1 VKGEMIYSKKI
12 SLIKNIIKSKSGV
25 FIIIAIIGFVLIIA
39 NSNMKV
45 KAGDDKEVLVSLI
58 YDFKTLTQNV
68 YAPSEA
74 DKEQFKNY
82 YSSLKNAA
90 TDEEKEEIRGELNS
104 FIINARA
111 ERTQYNQE
119 QLEELCTDNLIDRYY
134 DMFDLNK
141 SNMSFNGLGGA
152 GVIDLDIE
160 EYEIN
165 NDNAYIM
172 ANIKF
177 NSFMQLTLSSGEKYN
192 HTIEG
197 TGYERYDFQKIN
209 DQWYI
214 DDFDVIDPHFENNE
228 YQNIP
233 VDPERDEITEE
244 FIIDATLETASDIG
258 YSPDEVDPDVINY
271 GSNN

>member
-1 VKGEMIYSKKI
+1 MKGENFYFKKI
-12 SLIKNIIKSKSGV
+12 SLIKNIIKGKSGV
-25 FIIIAIIGFVLIIA
+25 FIIIAIIGFILIMV

-45 KAGDDKEVLVSLI
+45 KAVDDKEVLVGLI

-68 YAPSEA
+68 YAPSEV

-82 YSSLKNAA
+82 YSLLKNAA

-104 FIINARA
+104 FIINAKT

-119 QLEELCTDNLIDRYY
+119 QLEALCTDNLIDRYY
-134 DMFDLNK
+134 DMFDLNE
-141 SNMSFNGLGGA
+141 SNMPFNGLGGA
-152 GVIDLDIE
+152 GVIDLAIE

-165 NDNAYIM
+165 NDNAYIT

-209 DQWYI
+209 DKWFI
-214 DDFDVIDPHFENNE
+214 EECKIINPNFEG
-228 YQNIP
+228 NIYRDTL
-233 VDPERDEITEE
+233 VDPDKDDIVEE
-244 FIIDATLETASDIG
+244 VIIDATLETALDIG

-271 GSNN
+271 GSN